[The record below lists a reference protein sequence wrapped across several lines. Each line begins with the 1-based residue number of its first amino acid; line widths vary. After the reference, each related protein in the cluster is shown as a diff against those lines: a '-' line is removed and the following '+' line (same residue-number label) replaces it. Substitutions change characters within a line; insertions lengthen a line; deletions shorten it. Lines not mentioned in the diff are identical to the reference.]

1 VGVVRYRPRATADLE
16 EIADFLAALEAP
28 GRAERILA
36 HLINRAR
43 WLASQPGIGRRRDD
57 LGPGIRTW
65 PERSFIIV
73 YRVVAADT
81 EVVRVAEAI
90 EVQGHVIR
98 AVTLDLSLPW
108 IEIEVGLLQIV
119 ETAADI

>member
-1 VGVVRYRPRATADLE
+1 
-16 EIADFLAALEAP
+16 
-28 GRAERILA
+28 
-36 HLINRAR
+36 
-43 WLASQPGIGRRRDD
+43 
-57 LGPGIRTW
+57 
-65 PERSFIIV
+65 
-73 YRVVAADT
+73 VVAADT

-98 AVTLDLSLPW
+98 ALTLDLSLPW